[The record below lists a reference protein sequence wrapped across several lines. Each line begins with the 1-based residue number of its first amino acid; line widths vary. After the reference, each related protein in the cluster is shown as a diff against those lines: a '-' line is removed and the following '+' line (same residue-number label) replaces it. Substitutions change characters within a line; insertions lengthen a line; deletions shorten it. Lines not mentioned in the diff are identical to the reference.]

1 MICILIVLYFM
12 VDFYMVK
19 QKMSETRLNYLRLK
33 KSSDRPFL
41 LKYVIIYTY
50 EEILN
55 GDPIMVA
62 GKNFEKPFDGR
73 KSYEQ
78 QVYINEQEIDEI
90 VKDAEFL

>member
-1 MICILIVLYFM
+1 M

-33 KSSDRPFL
+33 RSSDRPFL

-55 GDPIMVA
+55 GNPIMVT
-62 GKNFEKPFDGR
+62 GKNFEKAFDGR
-73 KSYEQ
+73 KSYEE
-78 QVYINEQEIDEI
+78 QVYLNEQEIDQI
-90 VKDAEFL
+90 VKAPEFL